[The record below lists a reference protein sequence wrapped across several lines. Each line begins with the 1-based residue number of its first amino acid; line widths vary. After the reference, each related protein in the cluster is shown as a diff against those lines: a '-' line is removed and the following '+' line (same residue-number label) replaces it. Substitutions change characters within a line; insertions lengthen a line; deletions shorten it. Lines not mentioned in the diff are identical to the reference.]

1 MKLRTGKVIAYK
13 SNNNNNNSKVK
24 HECCKLRNGKVLNS
38 EYKPF
43 PYIDIE
49 NIYNNY
55 ITSRLVATKK
65 FYYDED
71 CLAQFD
77 KFKKSIQ
84 GLIKQSTKIIRYTSR
99 IPLVINC
106 LEILADNTNLF
117 FSPCIVQNSSD
128 AEFCNRSI
136 RWLNRLLKKTHHPK
150 AMERYTPFQLNQI
163 NTALTPIYSL
173 WMTLQ
178 D

>member
-13 SNNNNNNSKVK
+13 SNNNKSKP
-24 HECCKLRNGKVLNS
+24 HQECCKLRNGKVLNS
-38 EYKPF
+38 EYIPF

-55 ITSRLVATKK
+55 ITSHLITTQK
-65 FYYDED
+65 FHYDKD
-71 CLAQFD
+71 CRKQFET
-77 KFKKSIQ
+77 FKKSIR
-84 GLIKQSTKIIRYTSR
+84 LLSKQSTKIIRYTSR
-99 IPLVINC
+99 IPLIINC
-106 LEILADNTNLF
+106 LEILADNMNLF
-117 FSPCIVQNSSD
+117 FSPSIVQNSSA

-136 RWLNRLLKKTHHPK
+136 RWLNRLLKKTHHPT

-163 NTALTPIYSL
+163 NTALAPIYSL
-173 WMTLQ
+173 WITLQ

>member
-1 MKLRTGKVIAYK
+1 MKLRAGKVIAYK
-13 SNNNNNNSKVK
+13 SNNNNNSKVK

-49 NIYNNY
+49 NIYNHY
-55 ITSRLVATKK
+55 ITSQLIAIKT

-77 KFKKSIQ
+77 QFKKSIQ
-84 GLIKQSTKIIRYTSR
+84 VLIKQSTKIIRYTSR
-99 IPLVINC
+99 IPLVVNC
-106 LEILADNTNLF
+106 LEILADNMNLF
-117 FSPCIVQNSSD
+117 FSPCIVQNSSN

-136 RWLNRLLKKTHHPK
+136 RWLNRLLNKTHHPK

-163 NTALTPIYSL
+163 NTALAPIYSL
-173 WMTLQ
+173 WITLQ

>member
-13 SNNNNNNSKVK
+13 SNNNNNSKPRQ
-24 HECCKLRNGKVLNS
+24 ECCKLRNGKVINS
-38 EYKPF
+38 EYIPF

-55 ITSRLVATKK
+55 ITSHLIATKK

-71 CLAQFD
+71 CREQFN
-77 KFKKSIQ
+77 KFKKSIR
-84 GLIKQSTKIIRYTSR
+84 LLSKQSTKIIRYTSR
-99 IPLVINC
+99 IPLIINC
-106 LEILADNTNLF
+106 LEILADNMNLF
-117 FSPCIVQNSSD
+117 FSPCIVQNSSS

-136 RWLNRLLKKTHHPK
+136 RWLNRLLKKTHHPT

-163 NTALTPIYSL
+163 NTALAPIYSL
-173 WMTLQ
+173 WITLQ